1 MNEQQFGYAVR
12 QELDQAAAALPEH
25 VTRRLH
31 AARTASLDH
40 LPDAPSAAHAGDPDT
55 PGLLT
60 RLAIGG
66 LPVAFMAVAL
76 FGITQWA
83 DDQQSE
89 QFAQEMAALDLAVLT
104 DELPLQA
111 FTDKGFAV
119 FLENT
124 RQ

>member
-12 QELDQAAAALPEH
+12 RELDQAAASLPGH

-31 AARTASLDH
+31 EARTASLDH
-40 LPDAPSAAHAGDPDT
+40 LPDAPPAGHQPDPDT

-76 FGITQWA
+76 FGIAQWA
-83 DDQQSE
+83 NNQQNE